1 MHVQNI
7 CVRIFYLFEIKF
19 ALEIKLFSMKDIL
32 LIIGLIFMSNY
43 DEFLIEK
50 DCDDRTNLC

>member
-7 CVRIFYLFEIKF
+7 YVRIFYLFEIKF
-19 ALEIKLFSMKDIL
+19 ALEIKLFFMKDIL